1 MKRTH
6 LGLRLAAP
14 LAAILLVVLGAGC
27 SGDTAAQKPTTP
39 PEVERAK
46 PLRAIDDP
54 RVQGH
59 VPQMQRAEALLTRW
73 DALRADGRIGEA
85 EQLAPQIAQE
95 VDGDFPTFLRATQG
109 ELGPHAQYLAVS
121 AMGFSRSDQATRALL
136 TRLTDRDAR
145 LVGNALIALSV
156 RADPNTPLD
165 ALLLRIAPVMPLS
178 IKQFAPLAFANVLEA
193 RARARVPV
201 DKAREQIALGK
212 LGSVVT
218 DHDAIVRLHTAKALG
233 ALQVPGT
240 LEYLRVLAGDPVMRV
255 RWSAAAG
262 LERHGEPGGF
272 PEVIRL
278 LSDVAPESKP
288 VIRDVLVSYAGKL
301 QGRAL
306 TQSEI
311 ASLGTGP
318 RAWSQ
323 WFNQVGKQR

>member
-1 MKRTH
+1 MIRFH
-6 LGLRLAAP
+6 SSRRLACL
-14 LAAILLVVLGAGC
+14 LAVVTLAGC
-27 SGDTAAQKPTTP
+27 TNDPAQQKPTLPTDT
-39 PEVERAK
+39 ERPQ
-46 PLRAIDDP
+46 PLRALEDP
-54 RVQGH
+54 RVQAH
-59 VPQMQRAEALLTRW
+59 IPQMQRVEALLTRW
-73 DALRADGRIGEA
+73 DALRADGRVGEA
-85 EQLAPQIAQE
+85 EQIAPQIGRE
-95 VDGDFPTFLRATQG
+95 VDADFTTFLRATQG
-109 ELGPHAQYLAVS
+109 ELGPHAQYLSVS

-136 TRLTDRDAR
+136 ARLTDRDAR
-145 LVGNALIALSV
+145 LVGNTLIALSV
-156 RADPNTPLD
+156 RADPNPPLD
-165 ALLLRIAPVMPLS
+165 ALLLRIAPAMPHS
-178 IKQFAPLAFANVLEA
+178 VKQFAPVALANVLEA
-193 RARARVPV
+193 RTRARVPV

-218 DHDAIVRLHTAKALG
+218 DHDPIVRLHTAKALG

-240 LEYLRVLAGDPVMRV
+240 LEYLRVLAGDPNMRV

-323 WFNQVGKQR
+323 WYSQLRK